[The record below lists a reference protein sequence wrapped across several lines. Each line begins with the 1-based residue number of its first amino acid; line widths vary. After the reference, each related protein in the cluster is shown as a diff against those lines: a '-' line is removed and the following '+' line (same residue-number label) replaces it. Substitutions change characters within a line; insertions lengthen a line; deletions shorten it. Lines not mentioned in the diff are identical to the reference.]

1 MPRYDLTGRTVLIT
15 GSTGGLGTALATE
28 LRRRGANLAL
38 LDLDPDRTAAQAA
51 SLGGDTVARDW
62 TADVRDLDSVRTA
75 IDAAAAHFGRLD
87 VVIANAGIGEAIVP
101 MTDLSPTEWER
112 TIDINLNGVWR
123 TFTAALPHVTKEHGH
138 LLAISS
144 LAAFVHAPL
153 QGAYPA
159 SKAGVWALCDTLRLE
174 VAHTGVTVGSAHP
187 TFFKTPLMD
196 GVMAQPASMRIWNN
210 HTGMWKL
217 IPIET
222 VVNEIVRGIERRA
235 AHVVA
240 PRSNQ
245 LAAYV
250 PGAIQAAVDRIQF
263 RGTTVREA
271 LAAAQRA

>member
-1 MPRYDLTGRTVLIT
+1 MPRYDLAGRTVLIT
-15 GSTGGLGTALATE
+15 GSTGGLGSALATA

-38 LDLDPDRTAAQAA
+38 LDLDADRTTQQAA
-51 SLGGDTVARDW
+51 ELGGDTVARGW
-62 TADVRDLDSVRTA
+62 TVDVRDLDSVRSA
-75 IDAAAAHFGRLD
+75 VDAAAAHFGRLD

-101 MTDLSPTEWER
+101 MTDLSPEEWER
-112 TIDINLNGVWR
+112 TVDINLNGVWR
-123 TFTAALPHVTKEHGH
+123 TFTAALPHVTKEQGH

-174 VAHTGVTVGSAHP
+174 VAHTGVTVGSVHP

-250 PGAIQAAVDRIQF
+250 PGAIQAVADRMQF
-263 RGTTVREA
+263 RGNTVREA
-271 LAAAQRA
+271 LAAAQQA

>member
-15 GSTGGLGTALATE
+15 GSTGGLGSGLAAE

-38 LDLDPDRTAAQAA
+38 LDLDTDRTTQQAA
-51 SLGGDTVARDW
+51 ELGGDTVARGW
-62 TADVRDLDSVRTA
+62 AVDVRDLDSVRSAT
-75 IDAAAAHFGRLD
+75 DAAAAHFGRLD
-87 VVIANAGIGEAIVP
+87 VVIANAGIGEAIAP
-101 MTDLSPTEWER
+101 MTDLSSKEWER
-112 TIDINLNGVWR
+112 TVDINLNGVWR
-123 TFTAALPHVTKEHGH
+123 TFTAALPHVTKERGH

-153 QGAYPA
+153 QGGYTA

-245 LAAYV
+245 LAAYI
-250 PGAIQAAVDRIQF
+250 PGVIQTVADRMQF
-263 RGTTVREA
+263 RHKTVQEA
-271 LAAAQRA
+271 LAAAQ